1 MTTNGTRDVCAVVD
15 AHVHLHA
22 CYDPDAFFDHAYFN
36 LAHAAA
42 RTAPAV
48 MRANYLLMTE
58 CESDDYF
65 TRLHSIAVGRANG
78 HADWLKRWKLR
89 ATDEPESVVVEEEG
103 HRRLYVVAGRQ
114 VACREGLE
122 VLIIGT
128 RQKFRDGERIRS
140 VLDTAASLGL
150 PHVIPW
156 GLGKWFFQRG
166 KLLSELMREYCKP
179 TLFLGDE
186 GGRPGFWPYPSHFR
200 EGAEMGVR
208 DLPGTDPLPF
218 PHDVSKVGRVGIRV
232 PIELDEQR
240 PASSLLRV
248 LSDGRTPLDRFAS
261 LEQPIMFVRNQVAMQ
276 LRKRRPPPPSGAH
289 A

>member
-1 MTTNGTRDVCAVVD
+1 MAMTGTRDVCAVVD
-15 AHVHLHA
+15 AHVHLHG
-22 CYDPDAFFDHAYFN
+22 CYDPDAFLNHAYFN
-36 LAHAAA
+36 LASAAA
-42 RTAPAV
+42 RTAPPV
-48 MRANYLLMTE
+48 MRACYLLMTE

-65 TRLHSIAVGRANG
+65 GRLHGITNDPANG
-78 HADWLKRWKLR
+78 HSGWLKRWKVR
-89 ATDEPESVVVEEEG
+89 ATGEQESLVAEEAN
-103 HRRLYVVAGRQ
+103 RRLYIVAGRQ

-122 VLIIGT
+122 VLILGT
-128 RQKFRDGERIRS
+128 RQRFRDGGSIRE
-140 VLDTAASLGL
+140 VLENAASLGL

-166 KLLSELMREYCKP
+166 KLLSALMREYRKP

-200 EGAEMGVR
+200 EGAGLGVR

-232 PIELDEQR
+232 PISLDEQH
-240 PASSLLRV
+240 PARSLLSV

-261 LEQPIMFVRNQVAMQ
+261 LEPPIMFVRNQVAMQ
-276 LRKRRPPPPSGAH
+276 LRKRRPPTGAT

>member
-22 CYDPDAFFDHAYFN
+22 CYDPDAFFNHAYFN
-36 LAHAAA
+36 LASAAA
-42 RTAPAV
+42 RTAPPV
-48 MRANYLLMTE
+48 MRACFLLMTE

-65 TRLHSIAVGRANG
+65 ARLHNMAIGRANG
-78 HADWLKRWKLR
+78 HAEWLKRWKLR
-89 ATDEPESVVVEEEG
+89 ATAESESVVAEDEN
-103 HRRLYVVAGRQ
+103 RRLYIVAGRQ
-114 VACREGLE
+114 IQCREGLE

-128 RQKFRDGERIRS
+128 RQKFRDGGSIREL
-140 VLDTAASLGL
+140 LDTAASLGL

-156 GLGKWFFQRG
+156 GLGKWFFKRG
-166 KLLSELMREYCKP
+166 KLVSELMREYRKP

-200 EGAEMGVR
+200 EGAGLGVR

-218 PHDVSKVGRVGIRV
+218 AHDISKVGRVGIRV
-232 PIELDEQR
+232 PIKLDEQQ
-240 PASSLLRV
+240 PARSLLSV

-261 LEQPIMFVRNQVAMQ
+261 LEPPIMFVRNQVAMQ
-276 LRKRRPPPPSGAH
+276 LRKRKPQNGAH